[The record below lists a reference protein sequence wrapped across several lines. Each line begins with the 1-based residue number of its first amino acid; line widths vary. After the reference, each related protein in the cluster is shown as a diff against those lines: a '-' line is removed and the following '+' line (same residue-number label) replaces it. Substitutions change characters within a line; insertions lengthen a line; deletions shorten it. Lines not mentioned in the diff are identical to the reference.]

1 MNEQIQEQLL
11 ALAYKKR
18 DEVFGNSQRR
28 EFECLIAMIENDD
41 IVSFEELAEYGVK
54 Q

>member
-1 MNEQIQEQLL
+1 MNKNIQEQLL
-11 ALAYKKR
+11 ALAHEKR
-18 DEVFGNSQRR
+18 DQVFGNSQQR